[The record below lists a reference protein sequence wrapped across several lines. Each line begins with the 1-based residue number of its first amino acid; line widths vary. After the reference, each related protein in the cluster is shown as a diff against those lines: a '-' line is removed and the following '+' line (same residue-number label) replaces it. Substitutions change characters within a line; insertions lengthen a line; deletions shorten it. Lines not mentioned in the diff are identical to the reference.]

1 MIEAS
6 RIAAGRIFGVF
17 WEVSGTEGTLY
28 MDGERFNEL
37 QVYRFND
44 DKHDR
49 ALRRCMPGAR
59 SRPMPA
65 SSASILAAAG
75 WAILTSR

>member
-1 MIEAS
+1 
-6 RIAAGRIFGVF
+6 
-17 WEVSGTEGTLY
+17 
-28 MDGERFNEL
+28 MDGERFNGL

-49 ALRRCMPGAR
+49 GFKTLYAG
-59 SRPMPA
+59 SQIRPMPA

-75 WAILTSR
+75 WAIVTSR